1 MNVRSHTAASPART
15 PHLSVGLAWFA
26 SLKLSAAVIAAM
38 LAGVAYSFHTGTPP
52 TWSLAGPLVLFALN
66 LGAAVLVNPAFR
78 RQLPLLVF
86 HLALV
91 ALAALVAGGRL
102 SYLRGTLELTQGESL
117 AGRLIEFDAGPLHP
131 WRIGQVSFTNQGFEI
146 DYAPGMRRGDTRNRV
161 TWRDE
166 SGAEREAVIG
176 DHRPL
181 VMAGYRFYTTPN
193 KGFAPVFLWQP
204 HDGPPQRGTLHMPAY
219 PVFQYGQ
226 TLEWKL
232 PDGSQLVRASL
243 EIDEV
248 IIDLERPSQ
257 FRLPAEHQLRVEA
270 GSIHTLLR
278 PGDTVA
284 LANGTLTYEGLLTW
298 MGYLV
303 FYDWTLPWLAA
314 AALLATAALGWHYW
328 SKYGMR
334 PWSACGSGN
343 ER

>member
-1 MNVRSHTAASPART
+1 MSTRFDTARPTARV
-15 PHLSVGLAWFA
+15 PHLRVQVAWLA
-26 SLKLSAAVIAAM
+26 SLKLSAAIIAAM
-38 LAGVAYSFHTGTPP
+38 LIGVAYSFQTGAPP
-52 TWSLAGPLVLFALN
+52 TWSLAGPLALFALN

-91 ALAALVAGGRL
+91 ALAALAAGGRL
-102 SYLRGTLELTQGESL
+102 SYLKGTLELTQGESL

-131 WRIGQVSFTNQGFEI
+131 WRLEQASFTNQGFEI

-161 TWRDE
+161 SWRDE
-166 SGAEREAVIG
+166 SGVEREAVIG

-181 VMAGYRFYTTPN
+181 VMTGYRFYTTPN
-193 KGFAPVFLWQP
+193 KGFAPVLVWQP
-204 HDGPPQRGTLHMPAY
+204 HDGPPQRGSLHMPAY

-232 PDGSQLVRASL
+232 PDGSQSVRVSL

-248 IIDLERPSQ
+248 IIDLEKPSR
-257 FRLPAEHQLRVEA
+257 FRVPREHELRVEA
-270 GSIHTLLR
+270 GGAQTLLR
-278 PGDTVA
+278 PGDAVT
-284 LANGTLTYEGLLTW
+284 LANGTLKYEGLLTW

-314 AALLATAALGWHYW
+314 AALLATAALGWHYC
-328 SKYGMR
+328 SKYGAR
-334 PWSACGSGN
+334 PWSASGSED